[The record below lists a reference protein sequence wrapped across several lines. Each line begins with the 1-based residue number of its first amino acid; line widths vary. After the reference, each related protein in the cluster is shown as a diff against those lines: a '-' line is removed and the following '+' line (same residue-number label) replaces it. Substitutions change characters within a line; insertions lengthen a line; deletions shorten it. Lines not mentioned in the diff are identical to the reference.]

1 MFSFTVTN
9 SIQRE
14 FQLDFEFLNKQ
25 DSIVYTTQAPIALG
39 AIDNAVV
46 VQFVDTVEGQDL
58 LDLTQAERLTVSVTI
73 TSSNQNLNGNLNL
86 QSIATYYLEI

>member
-1 MFSFTVTN
+1 
-9 SIQRE
+9 
-14 FQLDFEFLNKQ
+14 
-25 DSIVYTTQAPIALG
+25 LG